1 MDDDWIR
8 VARTTIVPV
17 IGAFFLLFVASR
29 ACSKKAEP
37 QISETVSTTGLQSSA
52 GNAENSAAASPS
64 GKLPEGLTD
73 EYARYLVEND
83 SSFQSNETV
92 SCSKNAEAP
101 SALLAELHSSGA
113 VEFIT
118 DFAGHKVASLT
129 PSGQTR
135 LGTVMDRGDSWAFPT
150 ESRHVTSFNTM
161 QPVQG
166 EANKFNVFFTWERV
180 PTIAGAASG
189 IKKESKSGHV
199 AFTSNGGHWAASGVS
214 LN

>member
-1 MDDDWIR
+1 MDDDWIKI
-8 VARTTIVPV
+8 ARTTIVPV

-37 QISETVSTTGLQSSA
+37 QISETVSTTGLQSGVSTL
-52 GNAENSAAASPS
+52 ENGAAVVA

-83 SSFQSNETV
+83 SAFQSNETV
-92 SCSKNAEAP
+92 SCSKNADTP
-101 SALLAELHSSGA
+101 SALLGELHSSGA

-118 DFAGHKVASLT
+118 DPSGRKVASLT
-129 PSGQTR
+129 PSGQSR
-135 LGTVMDRGDSWAFPT
+135 LGSVIDRGDSWAFPA
-150 ESRHVTSFNTM
+150 ESRHVTSFNTT

-166 EANKFNVFFTWERV
+166 EPNKFNVFLTWERV
-180 PTIAGAASG
+180 PTIAGAATG
-189 IKKESKSGHV
+189 IKKETKSGH
-199 AFTSNGGHWAASGVS
+199 ATFTNNGGHWAASGVS